1 MKRYPP
7 KCLAIALIAALALL
21 PGAQSKSQAMLAPS
35 STVKSA
41 PQFDR
46 SQDIKTIQ
54 ATLESKILREKL
66 HALGLSD
73 KEVQARLSKMS
84 DAEVHQMASQIRSVH
99 PAGDVIVGV
108 LVIVLLVILIIFLV
122 KRL

>member
-1 MKRYPP
+1 MNRITLKS
-7 KCLAIALIAALALL
+7 IALALSLAVAVL
-21 PGAQSKSQAMLAPS
+21 PSAQIQANAMIAPA
-35 STVKSA
+35 STLKNA

-46 SQDIKTIQ
+46 EHDLKTIQ
-54 ATLESKILREKL
+54 TTLESKMLREKL

-73 KEVQARLSKMS
+73 AEIQARLTHMS

-99 PAGDVIVGV
+99 PAGEVIVGI

-122 KRL
+122 KRI

>member
-1 MKRYPP
+1 
-7 KCLAIALIAALALL
+7 
-21 PGAQSKSQAMLAPS
+21 MLAPS

-54 ATLESKILREKL
+54 ATLESKILRQKL

-73 KEVQARLSKMS
+73 TEVQARLSKMS

-99 PAGDVIVGV
+99 PAGDVLVGV